1 MKIPVGNVRIRGA
14 ITKAGNAHLRH
25 MVVEAAWA
33 YRHPPSLTVRLRKRQ
48 AALDDAVKA
57 IAWKAQQRLSKR
69 YRTLTAKGKKSTV
82 AITAVARELAGFLW
96 AVGREMAA
104 TVAGEQSIRTV
115 A

>member
-1 MKIPVGNVRIRGA
+1 MA
-14 ITKAGNAHLRH
+14 ASSDDFAELSAHYL
-25 MVVEAAWA
+25 
-33 YRHPPSLTVRLRKRQ
+33 
-48 AALDDAVKA
+48 
-57 IAWKAQQRLSKR
+57 AWKAQQRLSKR